1 MHAKRYV
8 NNALMKKE
16 QHKVKNKK
24 DDIINGSNKLTSC
37 YVLYVTTDAAQ
48 NDKMDVQEHEEK
60 QGSLGKESEQKEK
73 ESEEEEKGSEEEKE
87 SEQGDLKLSK
97 KRKKKK
103 EKRSTA
109 QRKKSKKRFKLM

>member
-1 MHAKRYV
+1 
-8 NNALMKKE
+8 MKKE
-16 QHKVKNKK
+16 QHKVKNKT
-24 DDIINGSNKLTSC
+24 DDIINESNKLTSC

-48 NDKMDVQEHEEK
+48 NDEMDVKEHKEEK

-73 ESEEEEKGSEEEKE
+73 ESEEEEKGSEEEENE
-87 SEQGDLKLSK
+87 SEQEDGDKNKGDLKLSK

-109 QRKKSKKRFKLM
+109 QRKKAKKNLN